1 MSFIKDFWLS
11 ITSTILMTGI
21 AFFNNVII
29 TRHLGPDGR
38 GKYSVIIYMVL
49 LLTLFLGEG
58 IRRRNT
64 IILGKNN
71 RTISTIFIQSLILII
86 PVVILLSILYYSSF
100 LLDYFLPNVSN
111 KLLLLAFSSAIFII
125 LWQSIQAVY
134 LGIQNIFFFNLLQ
147 IVSVFTAFLL
157 NVIGIYLLNFG
168 LTEIVLNFLFSAI
181 ITFLLA
187 AWLFRDNM
195 KLSMNFKLSAIK
207 DSTPILFKST
217 ASVFVLYLL
226 LRSDIFII
234 NYFLGSV
241 AAGLYSIAI
250 LFSELFQ
257 KIPNTL
263 GPLVISRTVND
274 DSTKNIFDVVRL
286 VRFTFFINLILIL
299 ILSIW
304 GKELIILLFK
314 SEFAYAF
321 EALKYLFPALIFLG
335 PGGIIYSYFIGR
347 AFPLKP
353 IIISGIIAAFSILL
367 NLHFVPKYGI
377 IASAAISSI
386 VYILWSLSLLIYF
399 KTKHKVKLSDLIFIK
414 KNDAVYILSYFK
426 LIFKKSN
433 N

>member
-38 GKYSVIIYMVL
+38 GKYSVIIYLVL

-64 IILGKNN
+64 IILGKDN
-71 RTISTIFIQSLILII
+71 RIISKVFIQSLILII
-86 PVVILLSILYYSSF
+86 PIIILLSILYYSSF
-100 LLDYFLPNVSN
+100 LLNYFIPNVSN
-111 KLLLLAFSSAIFII
+111 KLLLLALFSAVFII
-125 LWQSIQAVY
+125 LWQSIQAAY
-134 LGIQNIFFFNLLQ
+134 LGIQNILFFNLLQ
-147 IVSVFTAFLL
+147 IVSVFVTFLL

-168 LTEIVLNFLFSAI
+168 LTEIVFNFLCSAI

-187 AWLFRDNM
+187 AWLFRDYIKWN
-195 KLSMNFKLSAIK
+195 MNFELSDIK
-207 DSTPILFKST
+207 NSTSILFKST
-217 ASVFVLYLL
+217 SSVFIVYFL

-234 NYFLGSV
+234 NYFLGSA
-241 AAGLYSIAI
+241 AAGLYSVVI
-250 LFSELFQ
+250 LFSEIFQ

-274 DSTKNIFDVVRL
+274 DSMKNIFDVVRL
-286 VRFTFFINLILIL
+286 VRFSFLLNFILIL
-299 ILSIW
+299 MLLNF
-304 GKELIILLFK
+304 GEGLIILLFK
-314 SEFAYAF
+314 SEFADAF

-353 IIISGIIAAFSILL
+353 IIISGIAAVFSILL
-367 NLHFVPKYGI
+367 NIHFVPKYGI
-377 IASAAISSI
+377 KASASIGSI
-386 VYILWSLSLLIYF
+386 VLILWSLSLLIYF
-399 KTKHKVKLSDLIFIK
+399 KTKHKVKLSDLVFIK
-414 KNDAVYILSYFK
+414 KNDFVFIFNYIK

>member
-1 MSFIKDFWLS
+1 MSFIKDFWVS
-11 ITSTILMTGI
+11 STSTILVTGI
-21 AFFNNVII
+21 AFLNNAII

-38 GKYSVIIYMVL
+38 GKYSVIIYLVL
-49 LLTLFLGEG
+49 LLTLILGEG

-64 IILGKNN
+64 IILGKDN
-71 RTISTIFIQSLILII
+71 RIISKVFLQSLILII
-86 PVVILLSILYYSSF
+86 PIIILLSVLYYSSF
-100 LLDYFLPNVSN
+100 LLENFLPNVSN
-111 KLLLLAFSSAIFII
+111 ELFLLALFSAIFII
-125 LWQSIQAVY
+125 LWQSIQAAY

-147 IVSVFTAFLL
+147 VVSVFATFLL

-168 LTEIVLNFLFSAI
+168 LTEIVFSFLCSAI

-187 AWLFRDNM
+187 AWLFRDYM
-195 KLSMNFKLSAIK
+195 KLNMNFELSAIK
-207 DSTPILFKST
+207 DSAPILFKST
-217 ASVFVLYLL
+217 VSVSVMYLL

-241 AAGLYSIAI
+241 ATGLYSVAI
-250 LFSELFQ
+250 LFLEFFQ

-274 DSTKNIFDVVRL
+274 DSIKNIFDVVRL
-286 VRFTFFINLILIL
+286 VRFTFFINLIFILMLLIF
-299 ILSIW
+299 
-304 GKELIILLFK
+304 GQGLIILLFK
-314 SEFAYAF
+314 SEFADAF

-353 IIISGIIAAFSILL
+353 IIIGGITAALSITL

-377 IASAAISSI
+377 KASAAIGSV
-386 VYILWSLSLLIYF
+386 VYVLWSLSLLIYF
-399 KTKHKVKLSDLIFIK
+399 KNKHKVKLSDLIFIK
-414 KNDAVYILSYFK
+414 KNDAVYIFNYFK